1 MIGSL
6 LRVCSETYKQS
17 NRNDNKTNN
26 KDTQP
31 RFEQDSTR
39 SYFWPKRPLTVS
51 HPKRSHYSPIQEAIR
66 KAKASRQAG
75 ASWIMQR
82 EYWTNLA
89 AFSKNTLSMAS
100 PSTVWEMWQLR
111 AVEKIVCIYSLS
123 KGMELGQPRGCRG
136 DCGSFMSQ
144 NKRTSHTFWLSF

>member
-39 SYFWPKRPLTVS
+39 SYSVRNDHSPSLIRSVHITHRFKKLYAKR
-51 HPKRSHYSPIQEAIR
+51 KQAG
-66 KAKASRQAG
+66 RQALLDSCS
-75 ASWIMQR
+75 ASSERFGRLFQ
-82 EYWTNLA
+82 EHPFNV
-89 AFSKNTLSMAS
+89 FSIRSMRDLTTESRWEDSLYLLTLKGNGIRAS
-100 PSTVWEMWQLR
+100 QEDDERLVVVS
-111 AVEKIVCIYSLS
+111 C
-123 KGMELGQPRGCRG
+123 PRTRG
-136 DCGSFMSQ
+136 PVTHFG
-144 NKRTSHTFWLSF
+144 

>member
-39 SYFWPKRPLTVS
+39 SYSVRNDHSPSLIRSVHITHRFKKLYAKR
-51 HPKRSHYSPIQEAIR
+51 KQAG
-66 KAKASRQAG
+66 RQALLDSCS
-75 ASWIMQR
+75 ASSERFGRHFQEHPLM
-82 EYWTNLA
+82 
-89 AFSKNTLSMAS
+89 SS
-100 PSTVWEMWQLR
+100 PSEAWEIWQLR